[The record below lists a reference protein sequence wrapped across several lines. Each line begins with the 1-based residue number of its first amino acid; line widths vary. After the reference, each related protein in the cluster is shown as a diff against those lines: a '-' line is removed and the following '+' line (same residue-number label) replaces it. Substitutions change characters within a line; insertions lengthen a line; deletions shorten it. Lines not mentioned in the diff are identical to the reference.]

1 MLRGALLLL
10 MQLLL
15 LLLSAIAGD
24 VISPT
29 ALASVA
35 IVGWIV
41 WFVLSQMNWWDV
53 YLRAL

>member
-24 VISPT
+24 VITPT
-29 ALASVA
+29 GLACVA
-35 IVGWIV
+35 IVGWII